1 MRTVPYVLSIALVAA
16 LAACGKSPEE
26 RMASA
31 IASAASGTEVSVE
44 KDGDRVVLG
53 SGDEA
58 MTISSGDSARL
69 PANFPK
75 DVFLPDDYTIESALD
90 SAGFSMV
97 SLRTAGD
104 VGPLADAASKYM
116 QSGGW
121 KQSMMAGDEQSRIL
135 TFQNASNV
143 AALSFDRADD
153 GVVYS
158 VQLSPVR
165 N

>member
-1 MRTVPYVLSIALVAA
+1 MRTAFVTSTLLIAGLSACGQSPDDRMANVIAGSAAA
-16 LAACGKSPEE
+16 LDDA
-26 RMASA
+26 
-31 IASAASGTEVSVE
+31 
-44 KDGDRVVLG
+44 GDSVVLG

-58 MTISSGDSARL
+58 MTISSGERARL
-69 PANFPK
+69 PANFPA
-75 DVFLPDDYTIESALD
+75 DVFMPDEYTIESALD